1 VSIFCCDGKSEVPAR
16 QPGLQTYLRLA
27 SVQEL
32 GSPLLLI
39 AAFLI
44 LLLLRLSPLLLT
56 GLAALVTSLAMLS
69 GLTALLLAGLSTLSL
84 LTVFLHIVCHEAF
97 LPWVRIA
104 AHSTI

>member
-1 VSIFCCDGKSEVPAR
+1 
-16 QPGLQTYLRLA
+16 
-27 SVQEL
+27 
-32 GSPLLLI
+32 LI

-44 LLLLRLSPLLLT
+44 FLRLSPLLLT
-56 GLAALVTSLAMLS
+56 GLAALLTSLAMLS
-69 GLTALLLAGLSTLSL
+69 GLTALLLAGLATLSL